1 MEDQFRPI
9 IEYAGIEFHDVQCEP
24 PIKLFTYSDLN
35 PELYFGIF
43 KLNIRNEIPIT
54 QQHIHILFTIDCSGS
69 MQDMCADG
77 RTKMSHI
84 LHTLE
89 NMVRLFHTYSNIN
102 VSIHINAFD
111 SKIYEITSNIPD
123 IKSANIET
131 IITQI
136 KGIYPRGST
145 NIELALQSASE
156 HMSSTRVP
164 IDCQKV
170 HLFLTD
176 GEVTKGSQEHSTLAA
191 LVPPDTTNIFI
202 GYGKDHDSQ
211 LLSCLSKNTKSTNT
225 NPTNTNEYRFI
236 DALEKASLVYGEIVH
251 GLLYKAIECVTI
263 KVENGEI
270 YDYSEN
276 KWLNE
281 LYIGNLLSEQT
292 KIYHIR
298 TPTQRQI
305 VIRVTNNDKI
315 HNETRISMDSY
326 NDLSVYIFRQR
337 TQELLY
343 EARRLAEKYKYNN
356 IFNYLQFNDQTHP
369 IEERK
374 YKKSQL
380 KDFLTLMTTYAEAY
394 NMTSDPLLKML
405 CDDIYI
411 VYKTFDT
418 HWSHMF
424 ACSRQTT
431 QGRQQTYTCS
441 DIDQPTL
448 DGYTLSQ
455 NVLSPFSTCEVVEL
469 MRAVSDEPNVDFE
482 LLTTRTQQ

>member
-1 MEDQFRPI
+1 METNNLKPI

-24 PIKLFTYSDLN
+24 PIKLFDD
-35 PELYFGIF
+35 PELYFGIY

-54 QQHIHILFTIDCSGS
+54 QKHIHILFTIDCSGS
-69 MQDMCADG
+69 MQDMCGDG
-77 RTKMSHI
+77 RTKMAHI

-89 NMVRLFHTYSNIN
+89 NMLRLFHNNPDIN

-111 SKIYEITSNIPD
+111 SKIYEITSNISD
-123 IKSANIET
+123 IKSADIET

-156 HMSSTRVP
+156 HMSQFT
-164 IDCQKV
+164 IADCQKV

-176 GEVTKGSQEHSTLAA
+176 GEVTKGSHDHNILSA

-211 LLSCLSKNTKSTNT
+211 LLSCLSKNTT
-225 NPTNTNEYRFI
+225 PTNTNEYRFI
-236 DALEKASLVYGEIVH
+236 DALEKAALVYGEIIH

-263 KVENGEI
+263 KVEHGEI

-276 KWLNE
+276 QWSSE
-281 LYIGNLLSEQT
+281 LYIGNLLSDQK

-298 TPTQRQI
+298 THQPRQI
-305 VIRVTNNDKI
+305 IVRVTNNKI
-315 HNETRISMDSY
+315 HNETRIGMDSY
-326 NDLSVYIFRQR
+326 DDLSVYIFRQR

-343 EARRLAEKYKYNN
+343 EARRLAEKYKHNH
-356 IFNYLQFNDQTHP
+356 IFKYLHFNDQNNP

-374 YKKSQL
+374 YKKAQL
-380 KDFLTLMTTYAEAY
+380 KDFFTLMMTYAEAY
-394 NMTSDPLLKML
+394 NMTNDPLLKML

-424 ACSRQTT
+424 TCSRQTT

-441 DIDQPTL
+441 DIDQPPM

-482 LLTTRTQQ
+482 LLTTRTQH